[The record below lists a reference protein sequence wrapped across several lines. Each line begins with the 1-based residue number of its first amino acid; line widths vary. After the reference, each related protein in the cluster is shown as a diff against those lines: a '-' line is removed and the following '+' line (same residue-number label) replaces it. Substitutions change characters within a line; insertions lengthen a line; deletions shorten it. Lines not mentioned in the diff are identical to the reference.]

1 MNEKKFEAGSIRQT
15 YFRLKEEGYYISEKM
30 LRDLIKKKEIPAGYV
45 GKRPLSFIPAL
56 FTTSKPWRLKI
67 QIII

>member
-45 GKRPLSFIPAL
+45 GKKAIVLYSSVIHYIETMAA
-56 FTTSKPWRLKI
+56 
-67 QIII
+67 